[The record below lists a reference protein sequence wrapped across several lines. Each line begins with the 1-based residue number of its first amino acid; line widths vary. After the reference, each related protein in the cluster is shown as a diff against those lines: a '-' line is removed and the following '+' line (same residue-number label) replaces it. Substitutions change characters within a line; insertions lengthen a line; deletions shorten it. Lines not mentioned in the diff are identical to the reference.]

1 MHGRFER
8 RAAAFRTTRENRH
21 REVAEDYVEMIADL
35 IADVGEARLTDLAD
49 RLGVSHPT
57 ATKTVQRLQQEGLV
71 QTRPYR
77 ALFLTEAGH
86 ALAEKSRRRHKVIQ
100 DFLLAIGVDDRTA
113 ELDSEGMEHY
123 ASESTI
129 VALEALT
136 RTLASASADV
146 GPE

>member
-1 MHGRFER
+1 
-8 RAAAFRTTRENRH
+8 
-21 REVAEDYVEMIADL
+21 MIADL